1 LNQGQI
7 RRTLTQEPLDE
18 EPLDRQEKAMAEK
31 INYGVYVSTD
41 KPFETTLQSTR
52 DALKARGFGI
62 LWEIDV
68 KATMK
73 AKLDVDFTDYVIL
86 GACNPPIAHQALTA
100 EPNIGLLL
108 PCNLIVRREG
118 RKTVVGAIEPH
129 ELMGLT
135 KRTDLGPFADMVGAT
150 LREVVDEA
158 AKE

>member
-1 LNQGQI
+1 
-7 RRTLTQEPLDE
+7 
-18 EPLDRQEKAMAEK
+18 MAEK
-31 INYGVYVSTD
+31 KTYGVYRETQ
-41 KPFETTLQSTR
+41 KPFEQALQATR
-52 DALKARGFGI
+52 DALKAHGFGI

-86 GACNPPIAHQALTA
+86 GACNPPLAYQALTA

-118 RKTVVGAIEPH
+118 EKTVIGAIEPH

-135 KRTDLGPFADMVGAT
+135 GRTDLAPFADGVAET
-150 LREVVDEA
+150 LGKVVDKA
-158 AKE
+158 AKG